1 MKFKQLHKKC
11 FLIAKDLA
19 RFLAL
24 WVLFAS
30 MGLSLFGQQTSFQ
43 FNFDYP
49 DVKTN
54 ADGYTIVNYKD
65 CYSTA
70 DEGNPLLSYLG
81 VEIIIPAGHELRN
94 VRILAKDYYPV
105 TEDVLLE
112 PASRM
117 FPISQKVPDDYKVQM
132 NEAIYSS
139 TEPYPGKICGHLS
152 TQYLNGHSIASFSVC
167 PIEFIP
173 ASREARFL
181 KSLSVEIETVQ
192 TEKAAQGSLFL
203 QKSNRILDRIQDL
216 VINPEDVALYSYPKS
231 RDNTE
236 SDILLITSSA
246 LLPAF
251 DEYVNFKTSTGFI
264 VSAVSTESIY
274 SNYTGVDEQEQ
285 IRNCIIDYY
294 TNYGISFVILGG
306 DTDPNDPAQ
315 NIVPHRGMYIVCG
328 SETETDM
335 PSDMYYCCLDGTWNS
350 DGDDKYGEP
359 GEEDFYAEVGVGRIC
374 VDNATEIANNTAK
387 LKKYQNSPVIADIEK
402 ALMVGEELND
412 DPQTN
417 GGDYKDEVADGSS
430 ANGYTTVGVSSNFTV
445 SELYERDQSWSKYDV
460 FSQFNT
466 SGVNLLN
473 HLGHSSPW
481 FNMKLSSSD
490 LTTSNFTNDGVSR
503 GYVIGYSQGCYNGAF
518 DNRDW
523 NPNYGA
529 DCIAEEFTNLAT
541 GEVACVANSRYGWYN
556 PGGTN
561 STSQYLDRQFYDAI
575 FGEDITMI
583 GLVNNDCKEEDQSYF
598 NANSY
603 MRWSTYETNLF
614 GDPSMDIWTAQPT
627 DIIAT
632 YNQAIT
638 LGSAQFMIQ
647 TDAPDCRIGLMQ
659 NGLLIARALADSQG
673 DATLTFAN
681 PINDPAEI
689 SISIIAHNR
698 NRHQGTISV
707 ISDGPF
713 VMYNSHLIDDA
724 AGNNN
729 GQLDNGESVSI
740 TINLKN
746 VGTETAYSVEMSLS
760 TDNSYVTLTDTFA
773 AYGNFS
779 AGDSISVNNGYSLT
793 VAGNVPDQ
801 EMVELNCLAHS
812 NTTSDSWQSSFQLC
826 INAPDLEITEYLV
839 NDVASGNG
847 NGLLDPGETAYIEY
861 VVHNNGH
868 ADAADV
874 QASLSETSQD
884 VTIVGSAS
892 QSLGTIS
899 SQDSAIASFEVFVNA
914 SAPLGSQ
921 AVFTADAAS
930 GSYQDAITFNLYI
943 GMEYIEV
950 GGGTELTYYV
960 PVYGFYDYS
969 WSRVVY
975 QQSELQAAATFN
987 KISYQYGN
995 AVSGYIM
1002 PNQSIWM
1009 KHTTDENITDASYL
1023 DPESNG
1029 FTKVF
1034 DGEINFT
1041 GSIGDWVEIEF
1052 NESDFEYNGGDNLI
1066 VVWENRDGAWASGY
1080 PRWLHSTATDR
1091 AVYKYAD
1098 GSFPTTNGSI
1108 QDILPNTRFYLGG
1121 SGGGGGSDLPAPQN
1135 LMASVLDD
1143 DVSLTW
1149 SSPDIAAGWL
1159 DGFESYADFALS
1171 MTPWSMMDLDGSI
1184 TYGITDVTFPNNGA
1198 PMAFIVFNSL
1208 ATTPPMDENLAHS
1221 GDKMAACFSATSPP
1235 NNDYLVTPK
1244 IMIADG
1250 DVLSFYAKSHTDM
1263 YGLERFK
1270 VLVSTT
1276 DINPDLFVQI
1286 SEGEYVEAPASAY
1299 AEYTYDL
1306 SAYAGQEAY
1315 LAIQCVSYDAF
1326 IFFVDDV
1333 YVGPAQGKVRQ
1344 TYNAVAQTTASR
1356 TEVAWNGEYYIPELK
1371 IGQQSGSLSFI
1382 GYNLYRDNT
1391 ILNSSVITDT
1401 SYLDLDLENGTYS
1414 YLVTALYSDG
1424 ESEAEGPAIAIVDH
1438 FTLNPPR
1445 NLVAAT
1451 QGNTVNLSWDY
1462 PLPMNSGLRVIK
1474 EAAREQNINP
1484 NVEASPTYRDVE
1496 KQTQT
1501 RALFDLQ
1508 FDYAATGGAAA
1519 GEAGAEC
1526 DGTYIYTTKWN
1537 GDEYYRYALDGT
1549 FLTTFTVAGTSGCR
1563 DLAYD
1568 GTYFY
1573 GAAAST
1579 SLYQMDFTPGSE
1591 TLVSTISA
1599 ATATRAVAYDD
1610 GADGFW
1616 GNNWSTAIT
1625 LYSRSGATLN
1635 SFAVGAYGSYY
1646 GFAYDAYSSGGPFLW
1661 GFSQDGSGGVLVQY
1675 DIATGTETGVT
1686 HDVVPDVGIAGDL
1699 AGGLFTQGGIVGS
1712 SVTIGGCVQNVSI
1725 FGYELTATEAPQNL
1739 IAFNIYRDD
1748 TYIAQ
1753 NDADVLTFS
1762 DMFVAV
1768 GTHEYAVSAVYGE
1781 PTTGESVKCDSVM
1794 VIIFEDAEANFTG
1807 SPQQIIVGN
1816 SVDFTDIST
1825 GNPTSWSWSF
1835 EGGSPSTSTQQNPT
1849 VTYNQAGS
1857 YDVSLTVQNAGGQS
1871 NTVTKVDYI
1880 TVVEEP
1886 GQHFVPIWSGGA
1898 LNPMTI
1904 TVTLATL
1911 DAADLIA
1918 GDEIGVFD
1926 GDICVGAAVI
1936 DAVINPNNASTHV
1949 YITCSQN
1956 DPGTTEQDGYISGN
1970 PITYRLWDQDLLF
1983 EAQTVGVVFLYPT
1996 FEFSNFI
2003 QGETAI
2009 VQLNGASSI
2018 NQQHNLVSGWNLLS
2032 WNVCPANMNIQDV
2045 LQPIINEGKL
2055 VKVIDENG
2063 NILQHMPWG
2072 WVNNIGDMANTE
2084 GYQVKT
2090 NSECTLSTDGPA
2102 VALPIDIAMLSGW
2115 NLMGWPAQSGEDAE
2129 DVFADIISSNQL
2141 LKVIDE
2147 NGNILQNM
2155 PWGWV
2160 NNIGDMEPGKG
2171 YQVKTNAACTLTINE
2186 PSGGGKATK
2195 PNSSS
2200 SLYFQSQTTGNPY
2213 NPMTFAIQLNN
2224 NLPDGAE
2231 LAVFEGE
2238 RCLGVAV
2245 VTGEYIYLAAG
2256 MDEAE
2261 TSEIEGFTEGREF
2274 SFRYRTA
2281 DMNQSESLQIS
2292 YIEGDKTFA
2301 ERGTFVGE
2309 LKEAT
2314 GNNEYGLNELQ
2325 LFQNQPN
2332 PFHERSQISF
2342 DLPQNGNVKLEIL
2355 SLTGKNLRVLHE
2367 GELGAG
2373 HYTKT
2378 INAANWPA
2386 GMYYCRLSFITG
2398 DNVQIKA
2405 KRIVI
2410 Y

>member
-1 MKFKQLHKKC
+1 MKKKQLHKMR
-11 FLIAKDLA
+11 FLIPKDLA

-203 QKSNRILDRIQDL
+203 QKSDRILDRIQDL

-430 ANGYTTVGVSSNFTV
+430 TNGYTTVGVSSNFTV
-445 SELYERDQSWSKYDV
+445 SELYERDQSWSKYDI

-466 SGVNLLN
+466 TGVNLLN

-575 FGEDITMI
+575 FSEDITMI

-884 VTIVGSAS
+884 VTIIGSAS
-892 QSLGTIS
+892 QSLGAIS

-1009 KHTTDENITDASYL
+1009 KHTTDENITDAAYL

-1149 SSPDIAAGWL
+1149 SSPFSGGSYDIIYTDDTPENATAWNVVNS
-1159 DGFESYADFALS
+1159 ENALR
-1171 MTPWSMMDLDGSI
+1171 MTPAGYPCIINTVSVNIYDGTWPAGNI
-1184 TYGITDVTFPNNGA
+1184 LT
-1198 PMAFIVFNSL
+1198 PMEILIYA
-1208 ATTPPMDENLAHS
+1208 
-1221 GDKMAACFSATSPP
+1221 GDGDDGMPGTLLGSKT
-1235 NNDYLVTPK
+1235 VTPTHYNW
-1244 IMIADG
+1244 IDIDVSDLGVYITEG
-1250 DVLSFYAKSHTDM
+1250 DFYVSHKQIGTYPNCPPTAVDEGAGVNRSYSRVYDDVWGVAAYQDFM
-1263 YGLERFK
+1263 FK
-1270 VLVSTT
+1270 ANVTGPDNGDYALGHQQVLV
-1276 DINPDLFVQI
+1276 PD
-1286 SEGEYVEAPASAY
+1286 
-1299 AEYTYDL
+1299 
-1306 SAYAGQEAY
+1306 
-1315 LAIQCVSYDAF
+1315 
-1326 IFFVDDV
+1326 
-1333 YVGPAQGKVRQ
+1333 AQGKQ
-1344 TYNAVAQTTASR
+1344 SISAKQNATLPGVKESGTANYQHALNNR
-1356 TEVAWNGEYYIPELK
+1356 NFL
-1371 IGQQSGSLSFI
+1371 
-1382 GYNLYRDNT
+1382 GYNLYRDDDM
-1391 ILNSSVITDT
+1391 LNSTVITDT
-1401 SYLDLDLENGTYS
+1401 SYTDLALENGTYS

-1462 PLPMNSGLRVIK
+1462 PLPMNSGLRIIK

-1496 KQTQT
+1496 VLTQT

-1573 GAAAST
+1573 GAAAAT

-1616 GNNWSTAIT
+1616 GNNWSTDIT
-1625 LYSRSGATLN
+1625 LYSRTGTTLN
-1635 SFAVGAYGSYY
+1635 SFAVGAYSSYY

-1675 DIATGTETGVT
+1675 DIATGTETGVS
-1686 HDVVPDVGIAGDL
+1686 HDVIADVGIAGDL

-1794 VIIFEDAEANFTG
+1794 VIIFEDAQADFTG

-1871 NTVTKVDYI
+1871 NTETKVDYI
-1880 TVVEEP
+1880 AVVEEP

-1926 GDICVGAAVI
+1926 GDLCVGAAVI

-1983 EAQTVGVVFLYPT
+1983 EAQTVGVVFPYPT
-1996 FEFSNFI
+1996 FEFSNFV

-2129 DVFADIISSNQL
+2129 IVFADIISSNQL

-2186 PSGGGKATK
+2186 PSGGGKTTK
-2195 PNSSS
+2195 PFSPNAV
-2200 SLYFQSQTTGNPY
+2200 YFQSQTTGNPY

-2231 LAVFEGE
+2231 IAVFEGE
-2238 RCLGVAV
+2238 RCLGAAV

-2355 SLTGKNLRVLHE
+2355 SLTGKSLRVLHE

-2386 GMYYCRLSFITG
+2386 GMYYCRLSFIRG
-2398 DNVQIKA
+2398 NNVQIKA